1 MQTTYLINSTSGRRA
16 AFKFGTAALIAA
28 GFGTPALAN
37 AATNPDADLISLGR
51 ELDKAVATEAAAFA
65 DTERNGGGWSE
76 AGDVAL
82 HDKFRIV
89 DEIELLNATTLA
101 GIHVKL
107 RAVRACLGGDPITAE
122 ELAGHEGPAT
132 DMRLIADLLNDLSAI
147 EGAGA

>member
-1 MQTTYLINSTSGRRA
+1 MYDIQNEPTRRA
-16 AFKFGTAALIAA
+16 AFKFGTAALLA
-28 GFGTPALAN
+28 GFSIPALAGN
-37 AATNPDADLISLGR
+37 VAESPDADLLRLGR